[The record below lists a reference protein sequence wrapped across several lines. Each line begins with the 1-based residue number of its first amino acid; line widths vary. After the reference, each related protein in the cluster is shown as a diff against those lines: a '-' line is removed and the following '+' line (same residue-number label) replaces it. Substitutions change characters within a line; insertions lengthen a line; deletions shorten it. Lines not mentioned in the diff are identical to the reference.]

1 MKGPVEAETADT
13 SEAGVMGDCE
23 PLALVLRTNSDFLKE
38 QHMLETPGL
47 SLQFCYFVFFKK
59 CIFQGLRFIKH
70 QIDTFS

>member
-1 MKGPVEAETADT
+1 MCTGVEGPVEAETADT

-47 SLQFCYFVFFKK
+47 SLQFCYFVFLKNVYFKA
-59 CIFQGLRFIKH
+59 FLL
-70 QIDTFS
+70 